1 MADNDYI
8 RSPGP
13 DRESGPDVTSAPE
26 TMTPPAGVPPTGEHA
41 PRPES
46 TGSSGGTG
54 GQPASSASPRPLW
67 TLDPTSPEDDGSYG
81 SSPFAGPS
89 REGGAYGANPAD
101 PVNPAGAPTVPTAPW
116 MPTEPPPPPIGVPP
130 YGPAGP
136 DAGPSRPGSF
146 GPGPYGPGYGPGPY
160 GGPPLAP
167 PAGSPGGPRGPEP
180 ARARPTGPG
189 WLAVAVI
196 AALIGAAVGAAG
208 YGIADRVNGPKTTVV
223 RSSAVPG
230 SNTNLA
236 GKPLDI
242 QGLLAK
248 VQPAVVSI
256 GVSGSEGQGAG
267 SGMILT
273 ADGEVLTNAHV
284 ISGATT
290 IKVTL
295 NGESSGRAA
304 DLVGADAQ
312 NDLALVKIRGA
323 SGLPTVELGTS
334 ETTRVGDQVIAIGNA
349 LALPGGPSVTEGI
362 ISAKDRTIDTY
373 DNLIQTDAPINEGN
387 SGGPL
392 VNATGQVIGI
402 NTLVI
407 RGTGNTRGVAEGL
420 GFAIAVDTAKPIID
434 QLRKGGP
441 KEGGAFLGVSSQTL
455 TPDIKDSVDTGASDG
470 AIVAEVVPGSAAA
483 DAGLQRYDVIVD
495 IDGQQ
500 VKTSSDVSRII
511 RSKNPGDKVSITYYR
526 GQDKKT
532 VTVTLGSRPAGG

>member
-1 MADNDYI
+1 
-8 RSPGP
+8 
-13 DRESGPDVTSAPE
+13 
-26 TMTPPAGVPPTGEHA
+26 
-41 PRPES
+41 
-46 TGSSGGTG
+46 
-54 GQPASSASPRPLW
+54 
-67 TLDPTSPEDDGSYG
+67 
-81 SSPFAGPS
+81 
-89 REGGAYGANPAD
+89 
-101 PVNPAGAPTVPTAPW
+101 
-116 MPTEPPPPPIGVPP
+116 MPTEPPPPPTGI
-130 YGPAGP
+130 
-136 DAGPSRPGSF
+136 
-146 GPGPYGPGYGPGPY
+146 GPYGSPPPPPGGPY
-160 GGPPLAP
+160 GGPPF
-167 PAGSPGGPRGPEP
+167 GGPGGPGAPGGSP
-180 ARARPTGPG
+180 RAAEVPRASRPTGPG

-208 YGIADRVNGPKTTVV
+208 YGIADRVNGSKTAVV
-223 RSSAVPG
+223 RSSAQPG
-230 SNTNLA
+230 SNTKLA
-236 GKPLDI
+236 GTPLDI
-242 QGLLAK
+242 QGVLAK

-295 NGESSGRAA
+295 NGESQGRAA
-304 DLVGADAQ
+304 DLVGSDAQ

-323 SGLPTVELGTS
+323 SGLPTVELGSS
-334 ETTRVGDQVIAIGNA
+334 EATRVGDQVIAIGNA

-392 VNATGQVIGI
+392 VNASGQVIGI

-455 TPDIKDSVDTGASDG
+455 TTDIKDSVDTGASDG
-470 AIVAEVVPGSAAA
+470 AIIADVVQGSAAA
-483 DAGLQRYDVIVD
+483 VAGLQRYDVIVE
-495 IDGQQ
+495 IDGQP

-511 RSKNPGDKVSITYYR
+511 RAKNPGDKVTITYYR
-526 GQDKKT
+526 GQDKRT
-532 VTVTLGSRPAGG
+532 AQATLGTRPAGG